1 MWYKKSQIKI
11 YDIIS
16 HLPEILKQVSS
27 IKKVKNLYV
36 WGSFL
41 KKENDKDA
49 IIKDL
54 DIVAC
59 ADLFSEDLL
68 SIENNEFSPLKMA
81 SSQLEE
87 NGYDPEAVNFT
98 KEFIKITKL
107 NIDHWA
113 ISNDKKILH
122 WGNVIADEN
131 ERKEII
137 KEAQDFASFEIGIK
151 KQQLKNADKN
161 IKQRWEVLFDH
172 HYNKYLKEVP
182 ESWYKID
189 CDFQKALKSMRK
201 I

>member
-11 YDIIS
+11 SDIVS
-16 HLPEILKQVSS
+16 HLPEITKQIHS
-27 IKKVKNLYV
+27 IDKVKNIYI

-41 KKENDKDA
+41 ENEKKEDA

-54 DIVAC
+54 DIVVSV
-59 ADLFSEDLL
+59 DLFSEDLL

-87 NGYDPEAVNFT
+87 NGYDPNAVNFT

-107 NIDHWA
+107 NIDHWT
-113 ISNDKKILH
+113 ISSDKKILH
-122 WGNVIADEN
+122 WGSVIADEN

-137 KEAQDFASFEIGIK
+137 KEAQNFAFFETGIK
-151 KQQLKNADKN
+151 KQQLNKAGEG

-172 HYNKYLKEVP
+172 HYNKYLNDVP

-189 CDFQKALKSMRK
+189 CDFQKALKNMRK